1 MTSRIHRRGFF
12 ASSALVVAIAG
23 LLNVTGEVRAADEPQ
38 QEFYELR
45 TYRVA
50 NAEKQTIVHDYLKNA
65 LVPALNKLGVER
77 VGVFTVRPDEQAQ
90 EQDLSIFVLIAYP
103 TLEMFADV
111 NPKLAANSDYQKA
124 AAAFHA
130 LPKKDP
136 GYTRIESRM
145 MKAFAGMPVMELP
158 KETLEMTQRMFEL
171 RIYESHD
178 DLKARLKVAMF
189 NDGEID
195 IMRTTKMA
203 PVFYGETLIGQDVP
217 NLIYMLSASDMES
230 HEAHWKAFIEHPDW
244 DPSRKCRSTR
254 TLFLKSPRFIWCP
267 LTTLKSE
274 REV

>member
-1 MTSRIHRRGFF
+1 MTNRLHRRVFF
-12 ASSALVVAIAG
+12 TSFALAAAIAG
-23 LLNVTGEVRAADEPQ
+23 FLSVTGEARAADEPR

-50 NAEKQTIVHDYLKNA
+50 NAQKQAIVHDYLKNA
-65 LVPALNKLGVER
+65 LVPALNKLGVKR
-77 VGVFTVRPDEQAQ
+77 VGVFTVMPDEQAQ
-90 EQDLSIFVLIAYP
+90 EQDFSIFVLMAYP

-111 NPKLAANSDYQKA
+111 NPKLAADSAYQKA
-124 AAAFHA
+124 AAAIHA
-130 LPKKDP
+130 LSKEDP

-158 KETLEMTQRMFEL
+158 KETLDMTQRMFEL

-195 IMRTTKMA
+195 IMRTVKMA

-230 HEAHWKAFIEHPDW
+230 HEAHWKAFIGHPDW
-244 DPSRKCRSTR
+244 DRMKKMPKYKDTVSKITKVYLVPTDYSQ
-254 TLFLKSPRFIWCP
+254 I
-267 LTTLKSE
+267 
-274 REV
+274 

>member
-1 MTSRIHRRGFF
+1 MTDRMHRRGFL
-12 ASSALVVAIAG
+12 AGSAAVVAVAG
-23 LLNVTGEVRAADEPQ
+23 LPGAASEAGAADGPQ

-50 NAEKQTIVHDYLKNA
+50 NAEKQAIVSDYLKNA
-65 LVPALNKLGVER
+65 LVPALNRMGAER
-77 VGVFTVRPDEQAQ
+77 VGVFTVMADKEAE
-90 EQDLSIFVLIAYP
+90 EQDLSIYALIAYP
-103 TLEMFADV
+103 NLEMFAAV
-111 NPKLAANSDYQKA
+111 NPTLAACSEYQQA
-124 AAAFHA
+124 AAALHA
-130 LPKKDP
+130 LTKKDP

-158 KETLEMTQRMFEL
+158 QETLKKTERMFEL

-195 IMRTTKMA
+195 IMRDVKLA

-230 HEAHWKAFIEHPDW
+230 HEAHWKAFIGHPEW
-244 DPSRKCRSTR
+244 DRMKKLPKYKDTVSKITKVYLVPTDYSQ
-254 TLFLKSPRFIWCP
+254 I
-267 LTTLKSE
+267 
-274 REV
+274 